1 MNRDMRYAHY
11 CTLTGRDRRAIFPD
25 IADLITAAAFPE
37 EMKLIRS
44 GRCPIC
50 GESPLRDKVGELV
63 FRDELSREEY
73 NISRICEPCQDA
85 AMENRLEIRCI
96 QQRGGE

>member
-1 MNRDMRYAHY
+1 MNRDIMN
-11 CTLTGRDRRAIFPD
+11 AI
-25 IADLITAAAFPE
+25 FPE
-37 EMKLIRS
+37 EMKLIMS
-44 GRCPIC
+44 GRCPVC
-50 GESPLRDKVGELV
+50 AKPPLRDKMGELV

-73 NISRICEPCQDA
+73 NNSRICEPCQDA